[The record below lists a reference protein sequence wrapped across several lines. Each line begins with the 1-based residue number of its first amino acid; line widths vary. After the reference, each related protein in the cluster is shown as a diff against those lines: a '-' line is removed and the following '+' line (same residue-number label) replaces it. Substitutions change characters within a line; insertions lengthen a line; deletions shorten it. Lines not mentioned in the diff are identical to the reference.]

1 MVTTTTAEELKSK
14 TNEELAEWMAGWKV
28 NTGNYIL
35 AEIEFKRRLNK
46 SNEVR
51 GWIAIILSVVAIV
64 ISIITLRQL

>member
-1 MVTTTTAEELKSK
+1 MTTTAEELKSK

>member
-1 MVTTTTAEELKSK
+1 MVMTTTAEELKSK